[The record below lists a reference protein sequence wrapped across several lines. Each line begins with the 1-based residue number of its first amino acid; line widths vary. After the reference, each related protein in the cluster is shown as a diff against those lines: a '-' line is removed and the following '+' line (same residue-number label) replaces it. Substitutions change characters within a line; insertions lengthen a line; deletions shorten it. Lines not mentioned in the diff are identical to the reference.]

1 MGFLY
6 RTVLLLILSV
16 FVMEL
21 AAQDQSG
28 MQVSVTDYLL
38 PQYRKKKEN
47 LQFVIYG
54 DTAINKGAIV
64 ILNGARISLMNENI
78 DSLEKANIFIPSKMT
93 ADEKKMF
100 FTPYPIYAGKQR
112 LKEFWEH
119 ANRATTRAWIFTT
132 EAEYDRNTR
141 LLRSDKP
148 ASFRSRE
155 LDADGIGFDA
165 NQQKKHI
172 FIRSKVRAVFHFDF
186 AKTET
191 TETSQEK

>member
-54 DTAINKGAIV
+54 DTA
-64 ILNGARISLMNENI
+64 RPECC
-78 DSLEKANIFIPSKMT
+78 
-93 ADEKKMF
+93 
-100 FTPYPIYAGKQR
+100 
-112 LKEFWEH
+112 
-119 ANRATTRAWIFTT
+119 
-132 EAEYDRNTR
+132 
-141 LLRSDKP
+141 LRQYSPRRRSWSDL
-148 ASFRSRE
+148 R
-155 LDADGIGFDA
+155 
-165 NQQKKHI
+165 
-172 FIRSKVRAVFHFDF
+172 
-186 AKTET
+186 
-191 TETSQEK
+191 